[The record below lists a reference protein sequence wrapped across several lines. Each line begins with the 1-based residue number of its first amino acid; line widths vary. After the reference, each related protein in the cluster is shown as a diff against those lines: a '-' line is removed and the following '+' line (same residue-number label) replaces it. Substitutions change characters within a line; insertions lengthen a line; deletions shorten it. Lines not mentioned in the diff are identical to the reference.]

1 MAELHDPFVILE
13 QNGTSDYIGEPV
25 TQIEHMR
32 QAARLAQKAG
42 ADDALILG
50 ALFHDIG
57 HLCAPK
63 DAPEMDGLGVVDHE
77 HIGADFLLACGYSER
92 VAALVRLH
100 VQAKRYLCFRHP
112 SYAANLS
119 PASAG
124 TLRHQGGMM
133 TADEAAAFE
142 EHPLHRDI
150 LRLRAWD
157 EAAKEMAGEGLDL
170 HEARTIAV
178 RHYTTERTERSS
190 C

>member
-13 QNGTSDYIGEPV
+13 RYGTSDYIGEPV
-25 TQIEHMR
+25 TQIAHMC
-32 QAARLAQKAG
+32 QAAQLAQNAG

-57 HLCAPK
+57 HLCAPT

-92 VAALVRLH
+92 VADLVRLH

-112 SYAANLS
+112 KYLANLS
-119 PASAG
+119 RASAG
-124 TLRHQGGMM
+124 TLAFQGGTM
-133 TADEAAAFE
+133 TTEEASAFE
-142 EHPLHRDI
+142 AHPLHRDI

-157 EAAKEMAGEGLDL
+157 EAAKDRTGTGLDL
-170 HEARTIAV
+170 NEARAIAA
-178 RHYTTERTERSS
+178 RHRMTDSMEESQ